1 MATNNEIK
9 PSLKEKIYQETLD
22 EFARKQWNPES
33 LKNDFKNW
41 KELVEVYPKKN
52 RGWLIYQADVEKAVK
67 LAIDKTES
75 EARSDTTKQIF
86 KEIDKIMNR
95 HLNSSPIEDID
106 TADELRLEE
115 DYLTLKRKY
124 KVD

>member
-1 MATNNEIK
+1 MDNDKMLEIK
-9 PSLKEKIYQETLD
+9 LWLSNHVPIEHDGSFVPI
-22 EFARKQWNPES
+22 S
-33 LKNDFKNW
+33 
-41 KELVEVYPKKN
+41 EVRRLLII
-52 RGWLIYQADVEKAVK
+52 RGA
-67 LAIDKTES
+67 
-75 EARSDTTKQIF
+75 EARSDTAKRIF
-86 KEIDKIMNR
+86 EELDKIMNR

>member
-1 MATNNEIK
+1 MPTNDEI
-9 PSLKEKIYQETLD
+9 I
-22 EFARKQWNPES
+22 
-33 LKNDFKNW
+33 
-41 KELVEVYPKKN
+41 
-52 RGWLIYQADVEKAVK
+52 VK
-67 LAIDKTES
+67 LLQKVLSKDEKDHIRHSTFIAFVQMLN
-75 EARSDTTKQIF
+75 EARSDTAKRIF
-86 KEIDKIMNR
+86 EELDKIMNR

>member
-1 MATNNEIK
+1 MPTNDEIINNMK
-9 PSLKEKIYQETLD
+9 RSKLTIAEQLPIMLKE
-22 EFARKQWNPES
+22 ARS
-33 LKNDFKNW
+33 MLK
-41 KELVEVYPKKN
+41 
-52 RGWLIYQADVEKAVK
+52 
-67 LAIDKTES
+67 